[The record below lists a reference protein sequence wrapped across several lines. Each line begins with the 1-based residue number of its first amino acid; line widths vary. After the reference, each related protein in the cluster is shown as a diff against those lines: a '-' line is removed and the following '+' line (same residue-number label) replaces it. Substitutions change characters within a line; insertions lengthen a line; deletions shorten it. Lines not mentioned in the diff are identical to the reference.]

1 MMRIHVTGD
10 PNCLPLSLP
19 APSRL
24 DSFIPP
30 IAYRQL
36 TNGIALYVVE
46 HHRLPVVSLQLII
59 KNGAETDPRDKEGVS
74 SLMMEG
80 LLLGTGKWSED
91 EIALAL
97 DSLGVPLLAAAG
109 WDAGW
114 IKAQGLSNDLDRLM
128 EIVRDIVFNPT
139 FPSDAFHL
147 LKERRLG
154 ALKNKQQELAIVADE
169 AFESLLFKDA
179 PYGHPIDGTISS
191 VESISIPDVSSHYH
205 RIICPGKM
213 AVAIVGDVCT
223 EEVIEKASRI
233 FEEKDGVLNA
243 EDKSESISPTPSG
256 RRVYLFL
263 RPGFTQ
269 CQIRMGHPGISHDH
283 PSYHAIK
290 VMNYILGGGG
300 FSSRLMEEIRV
311 KRGYTYGIF
320 TGFKA
325 RRHPG
330 PFVISTFTAPA
341 VAPEVVHH
349 ILETVESYRNSGAA
363 GDELESAQGY
373 YTGSFPLGLETP
385 SKIASNILE
394 TDLYGLGLAFLHE
407 FRERIRAV
415 SLEEVH
421 QTALSYLRPWEATI
435 VVVGDLEKT
444 IQGWENIGPVEV
456 IQNTEGHPQ
465 DSP

>member
-1 MMRIHVTGD
+1 MMRIPGAGEHG
-10 PNCLPLSLP
+10 CLSSSLP
-19 APSRL
+19 GPSRV

-30 IAYRQL
+30 VAYHKL
-36 TNGIALYVVE
+36 ANGITLYVVE
-46 HHRLPVVSLQLII
+46 HHRLPAVSLQLII
-59 KNGAETDPRDKEGVS
+59 KDGAETDPQEKEGVS

-97 DSLGVPLLAAAG
+97 DSLGAPLLSVAG
-109 WDAGW
+109 WDAGC
-114 IKAQGLSNDLDRLM
+114 IKTQGLSGDLERLM
-128 EIVRDIVFNPT
+128 GIVGDIVFNPT

-169 AFESLLFKDA
+169 AFESVLFKDA
-179 PYGHPIDGTISS
+179 PYGHPIDGTIPS
-191 VESISIPDVSSHYH
+191 VESISFADVRSHYC
-205 RIICPGKM
+205 RIISPAKI
-213 AVAIVGDVCT
+213 AVAIVGDVRP
-223 EEVIEKASRI
+223 EEVVEKARRL
-233 FEEKDGVLNA
+233 FDGRDRVPDT
-243 EDKSESISPTPSG
+243 EDKNESPSPAPSG
-256 RRVYLFL
+256 RRVFLFL

-269 CQIRMGHPGISHDH
+269 CQIRIGHLGISHDH

-311 KRGYTYGIF
+311 KRGYTYGIY

-330 PFVISTFTAPA
+330 PFVISTFTTPA

-349 ILETVESYRNSGAA
+349 ILETVEGYRNSGAA
-363 GDELESAQGY
+363 RDELESAQGY

-385 SKIASNILE
+385 SKIASNILQ

-407 FRERIRAV
+407 FRDRIRAV
-415 SLEEVH
+415 NLEEVH
-421 QTALSYLRPWEATI
+421 QAALSYLRPREATI
-435 VVVGDLEKT
+435 VVAGDLEKT
-444 IQGWENIGPVEV
+444 IQEWESIGPVEV
-456 IQNTEGHPQ
+456 IHDTEGHPQ